1 MQRETKCRNIA
12 TVIKLKNSSKDDSFW
27 DGCRHSSAK
36 LKFPSKMIAD
46 AESNS
51 TPLSQAYFYF
61 QKLLQADVYSEEEI
75 AKIKDRWNFIHIESM
90 GFAYILNP
98 KTKGGLGM
106 VGTDLEDTYVQLQE
120 YLNQRKRR

>member
-1 MQRETKCRNIA
+1 
-12 TVIKLKNSSKDDSFW
+12 
-27 DGCRHSSAK
+27 
-36 LKFPSKMIAD
+36 MIGD

-51 TPLSQAYFYF
+51 TPLSQVYVYF
-61 QKLLQADVYSEEEI
+61 QQLLQADVYSEEEI
-75 AKIKDRWNFIHIESM
+75 AKIKDQWNFIHTESM

-98 KTKGGLGM
+98 KTKDGLGM